1 MNEQLIKLS
10 QLSIHLVD
18 ILDKEL
24 INMQNRDCNNKIV
37 ELKTIV
43 NIFSKIVDTIVQLQK
58 FNKDNQIEQ
67 CDELTSE
74 DLNIIKRFIDRHSK
88 T

>member
-10 QLSIHLVD
+10 QLSIHLVN

-24 INMQNRDCNNKIV
+24 INLQNRDCNNKIV
-37 ELKTIV
+37 ELKTVV

>member
-10 QLSIHLVD
+10 QLSIHLVN

-24 INMQNRDCNNKIV
+24 INLQNRDCNNKIV

-58 FNKDNQIEQ
+58 FNKDNKIEQ

-74 DLNIIKRFIDRHSK
+74 DLNIIKRFIDRHRK

>member
-1 MNEQLIKLS
+1 MNDQLIKLS
-10 QLSIHLVD
+10 QLSIYLVN
-18 ILDKEL
+18 IFEKEL
-24 INMQNRDCNNKIV
+24 ITLQDSNCNNKVI

>member
-10 QLSIHLVD
+10 QLSIYLVN

-24 INMQNRDCNNKIV
+24 INLQNRDCNNKIV

>member
-10 QLSIHLVD
+10 QLSIHLVN

-24 INMQNRDCNNKIV
+24 ISLQNRDCNNKIV

>member
-10 QLSIHLVD
+10 QLSIHLVN

-24 INMQNRDCNNKIV
+24 INLQNRDCNNKIV

-58 FNKDNQIEQ
+58 SNKDNQIEQ

-74 DLNIIKRFIDRHSK
+74 DLDIIKRFIDRHSK

>member
-10 QLSIHLVD
+10 QLSIHLVN

-24 INMQNRDCNNKIV
+24 INLQNRDCNNKIA

>member
-10 QLSIHLVD
+10 QLSIHLVN

-24 INMQNRDCNNKIV
+24 ISLQNRDCNNKIV

-43 NIFSKIVDTIVQLQK
+43 NIFSKIADTIVQLQK

>member
-1 MNEQLIKLS
+1 MSEQLIKLS
-10 QLSIHLVD
+10 QLSIHLVN

-24 INMQNRDCNNKIV
+24 INLQNRDCNNKIV

>member
-10 QLSIHLVD
+10 QLSIHLVN

-24 INMQNRDCNNKIV
+24 INLQNRDCNNKV
-37 ELKTIV
+37 AQLKTIV
-43 NIFSKIVDTIVQLQK
+43 NIFSKIVDTIVHLQK

-67 CDELTSE
+67 CDELTSD
-74 DLNIIKRFIDRHSK
+74 DLNIIKRFIDRYSK

>member
-1 MNEQLIKLS
+1 MNDQLIKLS
-10 QLSIHLVD
+10 QLSIHLVN

-24 INMQNRDCNNKIV
+24 IDLQNRDCNNKIV

>member
-10 QLSIHLVD
+10 QLSIHLVN
-18 ILDKEL
+18 ILYKEL
-24 INMQNRDCNNKIV
+24 INLQNRDCNNKIV

>member
-10 QLSIHLVD
+10 QLSIHLVN

-24 INMQNRDCNNKIV
+24 INLQNRDCNNKIV
-37 ELKTIV
+37 ELKNIV

>member
-10 QLSIHLVD
+10 QLSIHLVN

-24 INMQNRDCNNKIV
+24 INLQNRDCNNKIV

-74 DLNIIKRFIDRHSK
+74 DLNIVKRFIDRHSK

>member
-1 MNEQLIKLS
+1 MSEQLIKLS
-10 QLSIHLVD
+10 QLSIHLVN

-24 INMQNRDCNNKIV
+24 INLQNRDCNNKIV
-37 ELKTIV
+37 EIKTIV

>member
-10 QLSIHLVD
+10 QLSIHLVN

-24 INMQNRDCNNKIV
+24 INLQNRDCNNKIV

>member
-1 MNEQLIKLS
+1 MNDQLIKLS
-10 QLSIHLVD
+10 QLSIHLVNV
-18 ILDKEL
+18 LDKEL
-24 INMQNRDCNNKIV
+24 INLQNRDCNNKIV
-37 ELKTIV
+37 EIKTIV

>member
-10 QLSIHLVD
+10 QLSIHLVN

-24 INMQNRDCNNKIV
+24 INLQNRDCNNKIV

-74 DLNIIKRFIDRHSK
+74 DLNIIKRFIDRHIK

>member
-10 QLSIHLVD
+10 QLSIHLIN

-24 INMQNRDCNNKIV
+24 IDLQNRDCNNKIV

-58 FNKDNQIEQ
+58 FNKDNQIKQ

>member
-10 QLSIHLVD
+10 QLSVHLVN

-24 INMQNRDCNNKIV
+24 INLQNRDCNNKIV

>member
-10 QLSIHLVD
+10 QLSVHLVN

-24 INMQNRDCNNKIV
+24 INLQNRDCNNKIV

-67 CDELTSE
+67 CDELTSD

>member
-10 QLSIHLVD
+10 QLSIHLVN
-18 ILDKEL
+18 ILDNEL
-24 INMQNRDCNNKIV
+24 INLQNRDCNNKIV